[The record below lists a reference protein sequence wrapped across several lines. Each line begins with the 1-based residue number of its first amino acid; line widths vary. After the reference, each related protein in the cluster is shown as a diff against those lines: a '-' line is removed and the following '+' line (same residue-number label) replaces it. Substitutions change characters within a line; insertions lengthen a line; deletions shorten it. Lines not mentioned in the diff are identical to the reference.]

1 VGLLRI
7 FNSADDEKLFTSY
20 LPGPDFSVKTVG
32 ELKSGDR
39 LTIEYTLIQRGFNFR
54 IPWARV
60 AAGTYSLRIGLF
72 LDSDR
77 SQLAYQ
83 NVWAEQDAWTKT
95 GTLALDTAAAVA
107 AVTSTP
113 FQAATTFE
121 IEITDANGNDRTVY
135 REAMTLK
142 KGLIDAAAV
151 SPAVGEIAA
160 TLSDLRQMC
169 VPRNGADPLNPCNNV
184 IMKSV
189 ESGRAVMIVPHDD
202 GTVTCVPI

>member
-1 VGLLRI
+1 MGLLRI
-7 FNSADDEKLFTSY
+7 FNSSDDEKLFTGFAPS
-20 LPGPDFSVKTVG
+20 PDLSDKKIL
-32 ELKSGDR
+32 ELKAGDR
-39 LTIEYTLIQRGFNFR
+39 LTIEYVLMQRGFAFR

-95 GTLALDTAAAVA
+95 GTLALDTVAALAAVNA
-107 AVTSTP
+107 AP
-113 FQAATTFE
+113 YQAACTFE

-135 REAMTLK
+135 REAITLK
-142 KGLIDAAAV
+142 KGLIDAGATSA
-151 SPAVGEIAA
+151 PVGEIAA

-169 VPRNGADPLNPCNNV
+169 VPRNGADPLNPCNGHV
-184 IMKSV
+184 MKSV
-189 ESGRAVMIVPHDD
+189 ESGRAMMIVTHDD
-202 GTVTCVPI
+202 GTVTCVPA